1 MDGLFSIIETVCV
14 YMYGLELVKWKI
26 SVVFSR
32 TEWEMVCVERG
43 DEVLVQTT
51 TS

>member
-1 MDGLFSIIETVCV
+1 
-14 YMYGLELVKWKI
+14 LEL
-26 SVVFSR
+26 VVFSR
-32 TEWEMVCVERG
+32 AEWEMVCVERG